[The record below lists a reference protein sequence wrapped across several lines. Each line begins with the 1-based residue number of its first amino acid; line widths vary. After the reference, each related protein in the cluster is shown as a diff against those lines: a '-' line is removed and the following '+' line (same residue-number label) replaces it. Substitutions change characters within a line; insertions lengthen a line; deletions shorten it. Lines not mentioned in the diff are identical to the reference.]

1 MIYILNIY
9 KSNYTKYS
17 LVSETKKIDLDN
29 PSLIYGLFH
38 LDVVSYDGDKIAL
51 VKRNL
56 PKYISGEL
64 ELYSKYSFKPNKRGV
79 PTYIFRPIDNSY
91 PKFLV
96 SSTVKKTSTSNLMVT
111 VEYQEWAKESLFPK
125 ANIVTILGSVYDKN
139 PLQESLLY
147 KYGVDNKN
155 IKIDFKGIS
164 SKFKKLISDNKRYT
178 VDREIIS
185 IDPPGCTDIDDAF
198 SIELYN
204 DVLNLQIHISDVYY
218 LLSGLGLL
226 DSVENISSVYLTE
239 SIKHMLPKVISSDLG
254 SLIEDNYR
262 FMITLFIDFNVKTGN
277 IENIEFR
284 ETLGKITKNYHYKNY
299 PKHIHRY
306 FDYIGEIY
314 RIVTKQKINID
325 DSHKFIEALMI
336 VYNTQFAEAIL
347 SKTTTRVYRTQLYKD
362 VDQTKIDNIDSSL
375 EKFLTLISSNS
386 AQYSIEK
393 DSHTSLN
400 IHSYTHVTSPLR
412 RIVDLINQE
421 VYYKDY
427 STLLDKITIDK
438 INDTNKKLKKFYRD
452 INKISLAYDVYNS
465 ESYMT
470 NCYIYSFNIEKN
482 NSYMYFPEENIS
494 IKLNII
500 HYKLY
505 SVYNVSCKDS
515 IITIESEND
524 GSKKCIP
531 LYKKLRVKING
542 KPDIYNIDKSIVVE
556 ILDNQ

>member
-1 MIYILNIY
+1 MIYILHIY
-9 KSNYTKYS
+9 KSDYTKYS
-17 LVSETKKIDLDN
+17 LVSETKKIDLDS
-29 PSLIYGLFH
+29 PSLIHGLFH
-38 LDVVSYDGDKIAL
+38 LDVVNYDGDRIVL

-79 PTYIFRPIDNSY
+79 PTYIFRPIDNTY

-96 SSTVKKTSTSNLMVT
+96 SSTLKKTNRSNLMVT
-111 VEYQEWAKESLFPK
+111 VEYQEWAKDSLFPK

-155 IKIDFKGIS
+155 TKIDFKGIS
-164 SKFKKLISDNKRYT
+164 SKFKKLINDNKRYT
-178 VDREIIS
+178 VEREIIS

-198 SIELYN
+198 SIELYD

-218 LLSGLGLL
+218 LLSGIGLL

-262 FMITLFIDFNVKTGN
+262 FMITLFIDFNVKTGI

-299 PKHIHRY
+299 PKYIHKY
-306 FDYIGEIY
+306 FGYIGEIY

-336 VYNTQFAEAIL
+336 VYNTHFAQAIL
-347 SKTTTRVYRTQLYKD
+347 SKSTTRVYRTQLYKN
-362 VDQTKIDNIDSSL
+362 VQTNICNIDHTL
-375 EKFLTLISSNS
+375 EGFLNLISSNS

-393 DSHTSLN
+393 NSHTSLK
-400 IHSYTHVTSPLR
+400 IDSYTHVTSPLR

-421 VYYKDY
+421 VYYSDY
-427 STLLDKITIDK
+427 STILDKITIDK

-470 NCYIYSFNIEKN
+470 NCYIYSFNLEKN
-482 NSYMYFPEENIS
+482 NSYMYFPEEDIS

-515 IITIESEND
+515 MITIESQID
-524 GSKKCIP
+524 DSKKCIP
-531 LYKKLRVKING
+531 LYKKLKVKING
-542 KPDIYNIDKSIVVE
+542 KPDIYNVDKSIVVE
-556 ILDNQ
+556 ILSS

>member
-1 MIYILNIY
+1 MIYILHIY
-9 KSNYTKYS
+9 KSDYTKYS
-17 LVSETKKIDLDN
+17 LVSETRKIDLDSS
-29 PSLIYGLFH
+29 SLIHGLFH
-38 LDVVSYDGDKIAL
+38 LDVVNYDGDRIVL

-79 PTYIFRPIDNSY
+79 PTYIFRPIDNTY

-96 SSTVKKTSTSNLMVT
+96 SSTLKKTNRSNLMVT
-111 VEYQEWAKESLFPK
+111 VEYQEWAKDSLFPK

-155 IKIDFKGIS
+155 TKIDFKGIS
-164 SKFKKLISDNKRYT
+164 SKFKKLINDNKRYT
-178 VDREIIS
+178 VEREIIS

-198 SIELYN
+198 SIELYD

-218 LLSGLGLL
+218 LLSGIGLL

-299 PKHIHRY
+299 PKYIHKY
-306 FDYIGEIY
+306 FGYIGEIY

-336 VYNTQFAEAIL
+336 VYNTHFAQAIL
-347 SKTTTRVYRTQLYKD
+347 SKSTTRVYRTQLYKN
-362 VDQTKIDNIDSSL
+362 VQTNICNIDHTL
-375 EKFLTLISSNS
+375 EGFLNLISSNS

-393 DSHTSLN
+393 NSHTSLK
-400 IHSYTHVTSPLR
+400 IDSYTHVTSPLR

-421 VYYKDY
+421 VYYSDY
-427 STLLDKITIDK
+427 STILDKITIDK

-470 NCYIYSFNIEKN
+470 NCYIYSFNLEKN
-482 NSYMYFPEENIS
+482 NSYMYFPEEDIS

-515 IITIESEND
+515 MITIESQID
-524 GSKKCIP
+524 DSKKCIP
-531 LYKKLRVKING
+531 LYKKLKVKING
-542 KPDIYNIDKSIVVE
+542 KPDIYNVDKSIVVE
-556 ILDNQ
+556 ILSS